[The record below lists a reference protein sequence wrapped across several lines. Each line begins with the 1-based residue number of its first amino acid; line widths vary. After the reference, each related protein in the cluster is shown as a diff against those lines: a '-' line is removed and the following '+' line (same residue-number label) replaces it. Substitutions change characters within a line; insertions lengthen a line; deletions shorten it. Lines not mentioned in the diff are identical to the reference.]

1 MGHECE
7 NIDSLDAIEFQMAVE
22 MALEEAQDDD
32 EDIEPGPGVREPL
45 KPRPGRGSG
54 SVALSPPDPEEWS

>member
-1 MGHECE
+1 MDLDEE
-7 NIDSLDAIEFQMAVE
+7 EPTDSLEQIEWLMAQ
-22 MALEEAQDDD
+22 EEAEDEG

-54 SVALSPPDPEEWS
+54 SVAISPPDPEEWS